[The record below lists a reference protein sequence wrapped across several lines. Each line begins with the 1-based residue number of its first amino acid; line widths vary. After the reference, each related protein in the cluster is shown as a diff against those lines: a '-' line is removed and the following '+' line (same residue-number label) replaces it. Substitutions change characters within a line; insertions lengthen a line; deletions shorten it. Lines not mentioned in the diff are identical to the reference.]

1 MLSMVNLYVKNGK
14 ELLKQDAL
22 CPPPPR
28 HKSICEVLTPSQNDC

>member
-22 CPPPPR
+22 CPPPR